1 MAFLVYPSAPI
12 FSANAGDTGA
22 PPTMILTLSR
32 RPVKTETTNS
42 GFPWR
47 VVLIPLGVVALAGA
61 GIGAGIVL
69 HRRRERDDVED
80 DTQDAEYEEAED
92 DEEEEDD
99 T

>member
-1 MAFLVYPSAPI
+1 M
-12 FSANAGDTGA
+12 TGA
-22 PPTMILTLSR
+22 DPPQYVAVFKGEPLEQ
-32 RPVKTETTNS
+32 PVEEEPVVEEPLVETETTDS

-69 HRRRERDDVED
+69 HRRREQDDVED